1 MVKRGEM
8 AQVLGEKVYERLA
21 VPLGEAPREEELE
34 EALGLIWERELALR
48 SRQGL
53 QGKYG
58 LLKAICQGEIEEEAK
73 AKRALAEFVLDALGK
88 VRAKEGLFFQHVD
101 GASLAGAGLR
111 RGEKVA
117 VLTVLGVHGNQ
128 STYIVWYEQ
137 AEVERN
143 GRPPYTPFDVV
154 RRTSFSLREELH
166 VIHRNLLARYPTL
179 RRVDQQYQ
187 NPDHPAVPMVA
198 TVERGQ
204 VTFVINGDDKAE
216 YVLIGDAVFEF
227 YHPEELSIL
236 GKPGHAITA
245 WINRKRWRK
254 FRYYDTE
261 KVLWGSD
268 EEINRDLRRRTL
280 LGHLPRGMV
289 LELLRGEGDP
299 EEVRRILAIVRLAD
313 F

>member
-1 MVKRGEM
+1 M
-8 AQVLGEKVYERLA
+8 AKVLGEAVYENLA
-21 VPLGEAPREEELE
+21 VPLGEPPREEDLE
-34 EALGLIWERELALR
+34 EALELIWERELALR

-53 QGKYG
+53 QGEYG
-58 LLKAICQGEIEEEAK
+58 LSKAICQEDIGGEAE

-88 VRAKEGLFFQHVD
+88 VKAKEGLLFQHVD
-101 GASLAGAGLR
+101 GASLAGARLR
-111 RGEKVA
+111 KGEKVA
-117 VLTVLGVHGNQ
+117 VFTVLGVHGNQ

-154 RRTSFSLREELH
+154 RRTSISLREELH

-179 RRVDQQYQ
+179 RKVDQEYQ
-187 NPDHPAVPMVA
+187 NPDHPTVPMVA

-204 VTFVINGDDKAE
+204 VKFVINDMGKAE

-227 YHPEELSIL
+227 YHPEELGVL

-254 FRYYDTE
+254 LRYYDSE

-280 LGHLPRGMV
+280 LGHLPRRMI